1 MKKGAKNILIFSP
14 SKSHA
19 YRQIIKGTFDIFK
32 KFDNNHEFN
41 LIRIKN
47 LFEFLKYKK
56 GSKLIIY
63 SPSIYNLLILFFGIF
78 SAVKISYWLHE
89 PFPFIFILKSN
100 KPNYKKVFKSFFIS
114 YIYNPIIFIL
124 TDEIIVS
131 SLNAEQLLFS
141 NSFGILIKILN
152 KKIRFIPLPL
162 DEKAY
167 QYKDLNKKNNIFIL
181 ASLNKD
187 KAIHNVIDTIK
198 NYPEL
203 EFKILFTTKVF
214 QKLNQT
220 NLIRDLEK
228 LKNVNF
234 EIYEFLKD
242 EMIYKSMAESKFII
256 LPYRYVTQSAFMPSL
271 IATGTI
277 PIISNNIGF
286 RDFCFEFSKHV
297 ILLNKEIKLSKQIE
311 LINHEEARKALLI
324 YSEAYRKE
332 VSDRFLDFLND

>member
-1 MKKGAKNILIFSP
+1 MIKGARNLIIYSP
-14 SKSHA
+14 SNSPSHN
-19 YRQIIKGTFDIFK
+19 QHIKGTYDIFK
-32 KFDNNHEFN
+32 KIDSIYEWK
-41 LIRIKN
+41 LVRIRH
-47 LFEFLKYKK
+47 FYEFLKYKK

-63 SPSIYNLLILFFGIF
+63 SPSIYNLLLLFLGIF
-78 SAVKISYWLHE
+78 SEVKISYWLHE
-89 PFPFIFILKSN
+89 PFPFIFILKSD
-100 KPNYKKVFKSFFIS
+100 KPTFKKIYRSFFIS
-114 YIYNPIIFIL
+114 YIYNPIIFL
-124 TDEIIVS
+124 LSDEIIIS

-167 QYKDLNKKNNIFIL
+167 QFKNVVKKNNIFIL

-187 KAIHNVIDTIK
+187 KVIHNIINIIED
-198 NYPEL
+198 YPEL
-203 EFKILFTTKVF
+203 EFKIIFTKKVF

-228 LKNVNF
+228 FKNVNF

-242 EMIYKSMAESKFII
+242 EMIYESMAASKFII

-277 PIISNNIGF
+277 PIISDNIGF

-297 ILLNKEIKLSKQIE
+297 ILLSKEIKLSKQIE
-311 LINHEEARKALLI
+311 LLNHEEARKALLS
-324 YSEAYRKE
+324 YSEVYRKE
-332 VSDRFLDFLND
+332 VSNRFLDFLND